1 MQQSTR
7 KGAFLR
13 IARVSADTA
22 AARLTGGTP
31 PRIMLTRH
39 DRQPDAVGVRILRR
53 NKANCDIIGLAP
65 GFSGWA
71 GVITAIVGMVIL
83 VVVFVFHRDEL
94 SEYGI
99 SMGAASA
106 VGVVY
111 FLWSCPVTYRVDFSG
126 ITKRRCGI
134 PVRFVA
140 WEQISQIGHAQ
151 LGRGACLIITLVGCE
166 KFSYRKGDSESYWAE
181 NYLIRHMRKTLC
193 IQNVKAAIPIIEK
206 YYGALDYDYMRD
218 ESDTRP

>member
-1 MQQSTR
+1 MIGSR
-7 KGAFLR
+7 M
-13 IARVSADTA
+13 
-22 AARLTGGTP
+22 P
-31 PRIMLTRH
+31 W
-39 DRQPDAVGVRILRR
+39 GVRILRR
-53 NKANCDIIGLAP
+53 NKANCDIIRLAP

-151 LGRGACLIITLVGCE
+151 LGKGACLFVP
-166 KFSYRKGDSESYWAE
+166 KGRFRILLGRELLDPTHAE
-181 NYLIRHMRKTLC
+181 NTMYPERKSRYPDHREILWRS
-193 IQNVKAAIPIIEK
+193 
-206 YYGALDYDYMRD
+206 GL
-218 ESDTRP
+218 

>member
-1 MQQSTR
+1 MGHLPYGGCP
-7 KGAFLR
+7 KGAFLHVV
-13 IARVSADTA
+13 RVSADTA

-83 VVVFVFHRDEL
+83 VAVFVFHRDEL

-99 SMGAASA
+99 SMGAACA
-106 VGVVY
+106 
-111 FLWSCPVTYRVDFSG
+111 
-126 ITKRRCGI
+126 
-134 PVRFVA
+134 
-140 WEQISQIGHAQ
+140 
-151 LGRGACLIITLVGCE
+151 
-166 KFSYRKGDSESYWAE
+166 
-181 NYLIRHMRKTLC
+181 
-193 IQNVKAAIPIIEK
+193 
-206 YYGALDYDYMRD
+206 
-218 ESDTRP
+218 TRPIF

>member
-1 MQQSTR
+1 M
-7 KGAFLR
+7 
-13 IARVSADTA
+13 
-22 AARLTGGTP
+22 
-31 PRIMLTRH
+31 
-39 DRQPDAVGVRILRR
+39 RR

-111 FLWSCPVTYRVDFSG
+111 FLWSCPVTYRVDFPVLQNGVAAFRFALWHGNNFSDR
-126 ITKRRCGI
+126 TCTAWQRSVPDHHTCG
-134 PVRFVA
+134 
-140 WEQISQIGHAQ
+140 
-151 LGRGACLIITLVGCE
+151 
-166 KFSYRKGDSESYWAE
+166 
-181 NYLIRHMRKTLC
+181 M
-193 IQNVKAAIPIIEK
+193 
-206 YYGALDYDYMRD
+206 
-218 ESDTRP
+218 

>member
-1 MQQSTR
+1 MR
-7 KGAFLR
+7 ANHVRMVCL
-13 IARVSADTA
+13 DT
-22 AARLTGGTP
+22 
-31 PRIMLTRH
+31 
-39 DRQPDAVGVRILRR
+39 VGVSILRC
-53 NKANCDIIGLAP
+53 NKGDGDIISLAP
-65 GFSGWA
+65 NFSGWA
-71 GVITAIVGMVIL
+71 GVITAIVGTAIL
-83 VVVFVFHRDEL
+83 VVIFAFHRDGL

-99 SMGAASA
+99 GMGAASA

-111 FLWSCPVTYRVDFSG
+111 LLWSCPVTYRVDFSG

-151 LGRGACLIITLVGCE
+151 LGRGECLVITLAGCE

-193 IQNVKAAIPIIEK
+193 IQNVKVAIPIIEK

-218 ESDTRP
+218 

>member
-1 MQQSTR
+1 MQKSTR

-22 AARLTGGTP
+22 AA
-31 PRIMLTRH
+31 RIMLTRH

-106 VGVVY
+106 VGVV
-111 FLWSCPVTYRVDFSG
+111 
-126 ITKRRCGI
+126 
-134 PVRFVA
+134 VR
-140 WEQISQIGHAQ
+140 
-151 LGRGACLIITLVGCE
+151 
-166 KFSYRKGDSESYWAE
+166 
-181 NYLIRHMRKTLC
+181 
-193 IQNVKAAIPIIEK
+193 
-206 YYGALDYDYMRD
+206 
-218 ESDTRP
+218 

>member
-1 MQQSTR
+1 M
-7 KGAFLR
+7 
-13 IARVSADTA
+13 
-22 AARLTGGTP
+22 
-31 PRIMLTRH
+31 
-39 DRQPDAVGVRILRR
+39 
-53 NKANCDIIGLAP
+53 
-65 GFSGWA
+65 
-71 GVITAIVGMVIL
+71 ITAIVGMVIL

-218 ESDTRP
+218 EPDTRP